1 MRPVL
6 LLLLSCA
13 TLVGAA
19 DKQTIFQVEG
29 MECASCVY
37 MVQLAVNEAKGVKEA
52 AVDQGF
58 LGGTAKVRYDP
69 KQVSEHQIAQAVRYA
84 VQLHGMPY
92 LATLQIHVEGYSN
105 KDNAAKIKSHF
116 AKWSSLVDLVI
127 LDSAKGQ
134 LLIRF
139 KPLEADATGA
149 VPSGWALHQ
158 LTDVLDNLK
167 LRFEIVE
174 PRPL

>member
-1 MRPVL
+1 MRTLL

-13 TLVGAA
+13 STLGAA
-19 DKQTIFQVEG
+19 DKMTTFQVEG

-37 MVQLAVNEAKGVKEA
+37 MVQLSVKEAKGVKEA

-69 KQVSEHQIAQAVRYA
+69 KQVSEHQIAQAVRDA

-92 LATLQIHVEGYSN
+92 LATLQIHVKGFSDN
-105 KDNAAKIKSHF
+105 DNAAKIKSHF
-116 AKWSSLVDLVI
+116 AKWSSHVDLVI

-139 KPLEADATGA
+139 KPLEADATGT

-158 LTDVLDNLK
+158 LTDVLDKLK
-167 LRFEIVE
+167 LSYEIVE